1 MADMRERWEKL
12 TPKQKQMALW
22 AGGILILFF
31 VSQVFMTPPKPIQ
44 PPNKKAVDKAVF
56 TDANARQMGLDAMAG
71 RVHTLED
78 SNRRMSEQLGQLQ
91 AQLVAKD
98 EAEQKRGL
106 DAEKIKQEIR
116 QELQEQKPATTAAPT
131 GVNPFENPLESN
143 RELNQPY
150 TFTQEHPAGGSSG
163 AAAPAALPPG
173 SASARTPP
181 QIRDVGPAAGEQQ
194 GSVEGRAGPAGIVK
208 VADEKLTV
216 GKDYVPAGAM
226 IHTVLLTGIDAP
238 TGKKLAD
245 TPYPV
250 LARVQMDT
258 ILPNYFRADMQ
269 DCFIIAN
276 GNGDLSSERAYL
288 RAVTL
293 TCIRSDGGV
302 VELSLAAFVVGEDGK
317 LGLRGRVVSKQGQ
330 VIARALLA
338 GVASGFSTA
347 FQKAAIPVLATTGS
361 SAVQYQSQ
369 FTGEGLQNAGV
380 TGVGKALDRVAQFYT
395 DMAENLFPVIEV
407 DAERHADFIL
417 TKGLAL
423 DHLRGLASDTPLE
436 AGETFSSTNTAQ
448 AIEPPIAAG
457 EVEAA
462 RRAQQIN
469 VSLPRDASA
478 SR

>member
-1 MADMRERWEKL
+1 
-12 TPKQKQMALW
+12 
-22 AGGILILFF
+22 
-31 VSQVFMTPPKPIQ
+31 
-44 PPNKKAVDKAVF
+44 
-56 TDANARQMGLDAMAG
+56 
-71 RVHTLED
+71 
-78 SNRRMSEQLGQLQ
+78 
-91 AQLVAKD
+91 
-98 EAEQKRGL
+98 
-106 DAEKIKQEIR
+106 
-116 QELQEQKPATTAAPT
+116 
-131 GVNPFENPLESN
+131 
-143 RELNQPY
+143 
-150 TFTQEHPAGGSSG
+150 
-163 AAAPAALPPG
+163 
-173 SASARTPP
+173 
-181 QIRDVGPAAGEQQ
+181 
-194 GSVEGRAGPAGIVK
+194 
-208 VADEKLTV
+208 
-216 GKDYVPAGAM
+216 
-226 IHTVLLTGIDAP
+226 LTGIDAP

-302 VELSLAAFVVGEDGK
+302 VELSLSAFVVGEDGK

-417 TKGLAL
+417 TKGVAL
-423 DHLRGLASDTPLE
+423 DHLRGVASDAPLE
-436 AGETFSSTNTAQ
+436 AGETFSRTNTPHAF
-448 AIEPPIAAG
+448 EPPVAAG
-457 EVEAA
+457 EVEAP
-462 RRAQQIN
+462 RRAQQIK
-469 VSLPRDASA
+469 VSLPRDAGA